1 MRLLVDEYRKSWVFH
16 FMREAEADLSIAET
30 TSSPALKANLALV
43 AMRKMQLALY
53 NSLGDPSTVAFLV
66 ASALRE
72 GVPEGDA
79 ILRLLAH
86 LEWLIQIRSIP
97 TGDAALGDALREAQ
111 QVQAIASTI
120 VTRLVSEA
128 NA

>member
-1 MRLLVDEYRKSWVFH
+1 
-16 FMREAEADLSIAET
+16 MREAEADLSIAEA
-30 TSSPALKANLALV
+30 TSSPALQASLALV
-43 AMRKMQLALY
+43 AMRKMQRALY
-53 NSLGDPSTVAFLV
+53 YSLGDASTVAFLV

-72 GVPEGDA
+72 GVPVGDA

-97 TGDAALGDALREAQ
+97 AGDATLGDALREAQ
-111 QVQAIASTI
+111 QVQVIASTI

-128 NA
+128 DA

>member
-97 TGDAALGDALREAQ
+97 IGDAALGDALREAQ

>member
-30 TSSPALKANLALV
+30 TSSPALKASLALV

-66 ASALRE
+66 ASALQK

-97 TGDAALGDALREAQ
+97 TGDATLGDALREAQ

-128 NA
+128 NV

>member
-30 TSSPALKANLALV
+30 TSSPTLRASLALV

-97 TGDAALGDALREAQ
+97 TGDATLGDALQEAQ
-111 QVQAIASTI
+111 QVQGIASTI
-120 VTRLVSEA
+120 VTRLVGDVDA
-128 NA
+128 